1 MSVPSSD
8 GHCIFCPPASLALT
22 AEQFYWKIFW
32 RQASTFFFFSVVAAL
47 ISHWL
52 THKTLCVF
60 TADGNK
66 ANLFQAH
73 QPGDLAGARNPQP
86 DWRVVSLLILQAPI
100 GMGSVCDACEMQAR
114 GRLGLAVSILTLQA
128 IFWQHAGSLFILLLW
143 LVSLA

>member
-32 RQASTFFFFSVVAAL
+32 RQASTLFFFLSVVAAL

-60 TADGNK
+60 TAGGNK
-66 ANLFQAH
+66 ENPFQAH
-73 QPGDLAGARNPQP
+73 QPGDLAGAQNPQP
-86 DWRVVSLLILQAPI
+86 DWRVVFTVDSSSTNRNGI
-100 GMGSVCDACEMQAR
+100 GM
-114 GRLGLAVSILTLQA
+114 
-128 IFWQHAGSLFILLLW
+128 
-143 LVSLA
+143 